1 MVEKEYAKAIF
12 ELAKEENKIDVFDK
26 CFDAV
31 VETSNNEE
39 FMEIILTPSLSRDEK
54 KEVIKKV
61 YKSLDKTFIDFLFV
75 LLDHNRFELIEKI
88 YDEYKKN
95 VLFDKD
101 TIRVKVYSAK
111 ELTDKELKDIS
122 KSLAIRFN
130 NKKLAINNIVNP
142 ELIGGVR
149 VVCNHEAIDLSL
161 KASLDKLKESL

>member
-1 MVEKEYAKAIF
+1 M
-12 ELAKEENKIDVFDK
+12 
-26 CFDAV
+26 
-31 VETSNNEE
+31 
-39 FMEIILTPSLSRDEK
+39 
-54 KEVIKKV
+54 
-61 YKSLDKTFIDFLFV
+61 
-75 LLDHNRFELIEKI
+75 IEKI
-88 YDEYKKN
+88 YNEYKKN